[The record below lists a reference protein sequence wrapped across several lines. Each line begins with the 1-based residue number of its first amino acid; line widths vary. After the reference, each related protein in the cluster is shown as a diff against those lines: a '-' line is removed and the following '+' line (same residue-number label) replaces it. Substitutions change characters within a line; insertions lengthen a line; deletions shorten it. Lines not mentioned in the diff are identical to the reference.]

1 MAISLPPK
9 REQVREWLRKEI
21 DQRRPP
27 PDPVEI
33 RSQLGWTLV
42 EFEYDDR
49 RSQDFLAHLIT

>member
-1 MAISLPPK
+1 MFQSQKPT

-27 PDPVEI
+27 PDPWEI
-33 RSQLGWTLV
+33 RHQLGWSLV

-49 RSQDFLAHLIT
+49 CSQSLLEPPL